1 VLVGKTILRLPFFI
15 GNFVTVYGV
24 GERKHYVESLFTD
37 KKISQVGGLF
47 LVTGTLVHA
56 LFWLA
61 LLPQYSS
68 GVLPCITAGA

>member
-1 VLVGKTILRLPFFI
+1 M
-15 GNFVTVYGV
+15 TVYGV

-61 LLPQYSS
+61 LFP
-68 GVLPCITAGA
+68 